1 MELREYWRIV
11 CRRLWLIVGPVLV
24 VLAASLITRSPAP
37 VRFQAT
43 SRFTVSLQ
51 PEPTTGE
58 YYAYDH
64 YYTWLASEYLV
75 DDLAEVVGGAAFAAE
90 VEAALR
96 AQGTPPSHPLAGAF
110 SAFTKHRTLTLQI
123 VWGNAEELSRIAGA
137 AQQVLAERSGS
148 FFGQLGESRVDI
160 RAIDLPLIT
169 PLGPGLREQL
179 DLPLRLLLALVAGVA
194 LAFLL
199 HYLDDAVHDRTEVE
213 DLGIAVLAELP
224 PHPHRRFFWQ
234 RKRRAEP
241 PH

>member
-11 CRRLWLIVGPVLV
+11 YRRLWLILALVLIVLV
-24 VLAASLITRSPAP
+24 ASLVAHSPRP

-43 SRFTVSLQ
+43 SRFTVGLQ

-75 DDLAEVVGGAAFAAE
+75 DDLAEVVGGVGFAGE

-96 AQGTPPSHPLAGAF
+96 AQGASLSHPLAGAF
-110 SAFTKHRTLTLQI
+110 SASTKHRTLTLQI
-123 VWGNAEELSRIAGA
+123 VGNNAEELHRIAAA
-137 AQQVLAERSGS
+137 AQQVLGERSSS
-148 FFGQLGESRVDI
+148 FFGQLGEGKVDI
-160 RAIDLPLIT
+160 RAIDPPLVA

-179 DLPLRLLLALVAGVA
+179 DLPLRLLLALVTGVA

-199 HYLDDAVHDRTEVE
+199 HYLDDAVYDRTEVE
-213 DLGIAVLAELP
+213 DLDIAVLAELP
-224 PHPHRRFFWQ
+224 PHPRRRRFFWQ
-234 RKRRAEP
+234 RP
-241 PH
+241 LP

>member
-43 SRFTVSLQ
+43 SRFTVGLQ

-75 DDLAEVVGGAAFAAE
+75 DDLAEVVGGVAFAAE

-96 AQGTPPSHPLAGAF
+96 AQGASPFYPLAGAF
-110 SAFTKHRTLTLQI
+110 SASTKHRTLTLQI
-123 VWGNAEELSRIAGA
+123 VWDNAEELNRIATV
-137 AQQVLAERSGS
+137 AQQVLAERSSG
-148 FFGQLGESRVDI
+148 FFGQLGEGRVDI
-160 RAIDLPLIT
+160 RAIDPPLIVS
-169 PLGPGLREQL
+169 LGPGLRERL

-194 LAFLL
+194 LAFVL
-199 HYLDDAVHDRTEVE
+199 HYLDDAVYDRSEVE
-213 DLGIAVLAELP
+213 DLGIAVLGELP
-224 PHPHRRFFWQ
+224 PHPRRRRFFWQ
-234 RKRRAEP
+234 RP
-241 PH
+241 MP